1 MHDFRNSYARDGY
14 VFPLDVMSQDEAAML
29 RADYEA
35 AELMLA
41 GDDDK
46 MRLLRLYPDRLLP
59 AFSDLVRHRVI
70 LDHVSQILGDDLMVW
85 SADMFI
91 KEPQSPKIVSWHQDL
106 TYWGLDDATEITC
119 WVALSDASVA
129 SGCMQFVA
137 GSHKQLLVPHQDTFD
152 EDNLLSRG
160 QEVAVEVNE
169 DEAVSAELAPGQASF
184 HHGHLFH
191 GSPANFTDDRR
202 MGVAIRFITP
212 AMKQTSNARTMVSHV
227 SGKDTYG
234 HFDLTTPPST
244 RLGAAEFDACIADE
258 VIRRDIL
265 YDGAIQSPS

>member
-1 MHDFRNSYARDGY
+1 MHDFHDSYARDGY
-14 VFPLDVMSQDEAAML
+14 IFPLDVISPDEAAIL

-35 AELMLA
+35 AESMLA
-41 GDDDK
+41 GDDQK

-59 AFSDLVRHRVI
+59 TFSDLVRHPKI
-70 LDHVSQILGDDLMVW
+70 LAYVSQILGADLMVW

-91 KEPQSPKIVSWHQDL
+91 KEAQSPKIVSWHQDL

-152 EDNLLSRG
+152 ADNLLSRG
-160 QEVAVEVNE
+160 QEIAVEVNQ
-169 DEAVSAELAPGQASF
+169 DEAISAELAPGQASL

-191 GSPANFTDDRR
+191 GSPPNFTDDRR

-234 HFDLTTPPST
+234 HFDLTMPPAT
-244 RLGAAEFDACIADE
+244 RLGEVEFDACLADE

-265 YDGAIQSPS
+265 YDGATQRPS